1 MKKIAF
7 ITILLTVF
15 TSLSLYSQNDAKAVG
30 IIENILKLSGTNA
43 VKTNFSLVVKS
54 SVGGSQTVKGDF
66 TMRGRKF
73 IFNSPDANVYFDGKT
88 QWSYREDLNEVTITN
103 PTEKELAETNPMAI
117 LSSYKA
123 KSTIKMIKSTASLYI
138 IQLIP
143 KDAKSDIKKIIV
155 SVNKTNNYPLSIQLT
170 DKKGT
175 VSTLTLSQFK
185 ANIKMAESAF
195 VFNKNKYK
203 DVDINDLR

>member
-1 MKKIAF
+1 MKKNTF

-15 TSLSLYSQNDAKAVG
+15 TSFSMYAQNDAKAVS
-30 IIENILKLSGTNA
+30 IIENIIKLSSSNA
-43 VKTNFSLVVKS
+43 VKTNFSWLVKS

-66 TMRGRKF
+66 TMKGKKF
-73 IFNSPDANVYFDGKT
+73 IFNSTEATVYFDGKT

-117 LSSYKA
+117 LSTYKA
-123 KSTIKMIKSTASLYI
+123 KSVIKMVKISTTLYV

-143 KDAKSDIKKIIV
+143 KDAKSDVKKIIV
-155 SVNKTNNYPLSIQLT
+155 NVNKTNNYPLSLQLT

-175 VSTLTLSQFK
+175 TSTLTLSQFK
-185 ANIKMAESAF
+185 ANVKIAESAF

-203 DVDINDLR
+203 NVEINDLR